1 MYIYIY
7 IYTYSGG
14 SGSKSK
20 GSSLQIWRFEIFQI
34 IWKQGT
40 VFFSSFFLVKTTEPV
55 RLSHLFLA
63 TTGPLLSM
71 ISLAMLFPHDGGVS
85 KDVASEIP

>member
-1 MYIYIY
+1 MFRELNPREVVCRF
-7 IYTYSGG
+7 GDLRF
-14 SGSKSK
+14 SKSF
-20 GSSLQIWRFEIFQI
+20 GNREP
-34 IWKQGT
+34 
-40 VFFSSFFLVKTTEPV
+40 FFFSFFLVKTTEPV